1 MLEYSEP
8 VTKLIDEF
16 KRLPGIGQKTAQ
28 RLAFHVLRM
37 SEADVERFVGALEE
51 VKRRIVS
58 CSVCNNLTDVD
69 PCRFCAS
76 TSRDRSMICVVEE
89 PYNLVAVE
97 KTRSYHGLYHVL
109 HGSLSPIRGLGPED
123 LRLANLLP
131 RLRPE
136 NNDGVEVREV
146 ILATNPNTEGEAT
159 ASYISRLLKPLGVR
173 VTRIAMG
180 MPVGSDLEYVDEVT
194 MDKALANRHEIWFKV
209 QGSKLSTGQKLFFDM
224 HKRPPRRYP

>member
-16 KRLPGIGQKTAQ
+16 KRLPGIGHKSAQ

-37 SEADVERFVGALEE
+37 TQADVERFVTALEE
-51 VKRRIVS
+51 VKLKIVS
-58 CSVCNNLTDVD
+58 CTVCNNLTDVD

-76 TSRDRSMICVVEE
+76 TSRDRSMICVIEE

-97 KTRSYHGLYHVL
+97 KTRSYNGLYHVL

-123 LRLANLLP
+123 LRLQNLLP

-136 NNDGVEVREV
+136 NNEGVEVREV

-159 ASYISRLLKPLGVR
+159 ASYVSRLLKPLGVR

-194 MDKALANRHEIWFKV
+194 MDKALTNRHEI
-209 QGSKLSTGQKLFFDM
+209 
-224 HKRPPRRYP
+224 

>member
-1 MLEYSEP
+1 MLEYAEP

-16 KRLPGIGQKTAQ
+16 KRLPGIGHKSAQ

-37 SEADVERFVGALEE
+37 PEADVERFTEALRE
-51 VKRRIVS
+51 VKRRIIF

-76 TSRDRSMICVVEE
+76 TSRDRSMICIVEE

-97 KTRSYHGLYHVL
+97 KTRSYPGLYHVL
-109 HGSLSPIRGLGPED
+109 HGSLSPIRGIAPDD
-123 LRLANLLP
+123 LHLTNLLP
-131 RLRPE
+131 RLRAE

-159 ASYISRLLKPLGVR
+159 ANYISRLLKPLGVR

-194 MDKALANRHEIWFKV
+194 MDKALTNRHE
-209 QGSKLSTGQKLFFDM
+209 M
-224 HKRPPRRYP
+224 

>member
-37 SEADVERFVGALEE
+37 TETEVERFVEALEE
-51 VKRRIVS
+51 VKRKIVS

-69 PCRFCAS
+69 PCRFCSS
-76 TSRDRSMICVVEE
+76 TARDRSMICVVEE

-97 KTRSYHGLYHVL
+97 KTRSYNGLYHVL

-194 MDKALANRHEIWFKV
+194 MDKALTNRHEI
-209 QGSKLSTGQKLFFDM
+209 
-224 HKRPPRRYP
+224 

>member
-1 MLEYSEP
+1 MTGAEIKLVLSCHLSLVTVFMLDYAEP

-16 KRLPGIGQKTAQ
+16 KRLPGVGQKSAQ

-37 SEADVERFVGALEE
+37 TEQDVERFISAMQE
-51 VKRRIVS
+51 VKRRIVM

-76 TSRDRSMICVVEE
+76 TSRDRSMICIIEE
-89 PYNLVAVE
+89 PYNLVAIE
-97 KTRSYHGLYHVL
+97 KTRGYNGLYHVL
-109 HGSLSPIRGLGPED
+109 HGALSPIRGMNPEQ
-123 LRLANLLP
+123 LRLQNLLP
-131 RLRPE
+131 RLKPE
-136 NNDGVEVREV
+136 NNEGVEMREI

-159 ASYISRLLKPLGVR
+159 AGYISRLLKPLGLR

-194 MDKALANRHEIWFKV
+194 MDKALTNRHE
-209 QGSKLSTGQKLFFDM
+209 M
-224 HKRPPRRYP
+224 

>member
-1 MLEYSEP
+1 MLDYAEP

-16 KRLPGIGQKTAQ
+16 KRLPGIGHKTAQ
-28 RLAFHVLRM
+28 RLAFHILRVP
-37 SEADVERFVGALEE
+37 EGDVERFVEALRE
-51 VKRRIVS
+51 VKRRIIF

-76 TSRDRSMICVVEE
+76 PSRDRSMICVIEE

-97 KTRSYHGLYHVL
+97 KTRSYKGLYHVL
-109 HGSLSPIRGLGPED
+109 HGSLSPIRGMGPDD
-123 LRLANLLP
+123 LHLANLLP
-131 RLRPE
+131 RLKPE
-136 NNDGVEVREV
+136 NNDGVEVTEV

-159 ASYISRLLKPLGVR
+159 ANYISRLLKPLGVR

-194 MDKALANRHEIWFKV
+194 MDKALANRHE
-209 QGSKLSTGQKLFFDM
+209 M
-224 HKRPPRRYP
+224 

>member
-16 KRLPGIGQKTAQ
+16 KRLPGIGHKSAQ

-37 SEADVERFVGALEE
+37 TDADVERFVAALEE
-51 VKRRIVS
+51 VKRKIVS
-58 CSVCNNLTDVD
+58 CTVCNNLTDVD
-69 PCRFCAS
+69 PCRFCSS
-76 TSRDRSMICVVEE
+76 TTRDRSIVCVVEE

-136 NNDGVEVREV
+136 NNEGVEVKEV

-194 MDKALANRHEIWFKV
+194 MDKALTNRHE
-209 QGSKLSTGQKLFFDM
+209 M
-224 HKRPPRRYP
+224 

>member
-16 KRLPGIGQKTAQ
+16 KRLPGIGHKSAQ

-37 SEADVERFVGALEE
+37 TEGDVARFVAALEE
-51 VKRRIVS
+51 VKLKIVM
-58 CSVCNNLTDVD
+58 CSVCNNLTDVE
-69 PCRFCAS
+69 PCRFCSSAN
-76 TSRDRSMICVVEE
+76 RDRSMVCVVEE

-97 KTRSYHGLYHVL
+97 KTRSYNGLYHVL
-109 HGSLSPIRGLGPED
+109 HGALSPIRGLGPED

-136 NNDGVEVREV
+136 NNEGIEVREV

-194 MDKALANRHEIWFKV
+194 MDKALANRHEI
-209 QGSKLSTGQKLFFDM
+209 
-224 HKRPPRRYP
+224 

>member
-16 KRLPGIGQKTAQ
+16 KRLPGIGHKSAQ

-37 SEADVERFVGALEE
+37 SQGDVERFVSALEE
-51 VKRRIVS
+51 VKRKIVS
-58 CSVCNNLTDVD
+58 CTVCNNLTDVE

-76 TSRDRSMICVVEE
+76 TARDRSMICVVEE

-97 KTRSYHGLYHVL
+97 KTRSYNGLYHVL

-131 RLRPE
+131 RLRPD

-194 MDKALANRHEIWFKV
+194 MDKALTNRHEI
-209 QGSKLSTGQKLFFDM
+209 
-224 HKRPPRRYP
+224 